1 MRTGS
6 NEDDIVK
13 SWDLESFRGPGI
25 CYDLCFPPI
34 PQVLLFYEISKES
47 ESWETRSVLSPQ
59 TTSFH
64 CEFSDSRTTMISGG
78 FFLFFFPCFF
88 LSCSRASSIW
98 LSSGDNSRL
107 TYIVSPQLHSF
118 PSLTTSPLTFPGHW
132 FNSDWDTISIH
143 QLTICCSFLF
153 SFCVTYF
160 TTTQTQI

>member
-1 MRTGS
+1 MKMTLWSLETWRVFVDLVS
-6 NEDDIVK
+6 VMICAFLPFPK
-13 SWDLESFRGPGI
+13 SFYSTKFPKNLKVGKPGVCFLRRQQAFTVNFQIPELQWSQEVSF
-25 CYDLCFPPI
+25 
-34 PQVLLFYEISKES
+34 
-47 ESWETRSVLSPQ
+47 
-59 TTSFH
+59 
-64 CEFSDSRTTMISGG
+64 
-78 FFLFFFPCFF
+78 FFFPCFF

-118 PSLTTSPLTFPGHW
+118 LSLTTSPLTFPGHW
-132 FNSDWDTISIH
+132 FNSDWDTIGIH